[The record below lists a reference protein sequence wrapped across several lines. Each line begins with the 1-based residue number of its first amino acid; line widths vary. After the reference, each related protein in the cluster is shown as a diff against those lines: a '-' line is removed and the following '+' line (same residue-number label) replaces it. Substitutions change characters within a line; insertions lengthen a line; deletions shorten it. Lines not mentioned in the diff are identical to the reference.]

1 MNDIKTEAELEKFET
16 EIRDRFGELPA
27 QVVDLMNSVRIK
39 WTATKMGLE
48 KVVMKQNKLIGYF
61 ITDQKS
67 GFYQSSNF
75 TRVLQFVQS
84 HPQACK
90 MKEKQT
96 RNGLRLLLT
105 FENIK
110 SVDQALKALQPII
123 IKD

>member
-1 MNDIKTEAELEKFET
+1 
-16 EIRDRFGELPA
+16 
-27 QVVDLMNSVRIK
+27 MNSVRIK
-39 WTATKMGLE
+39 WVATKIGLE

-67 GFYQSSNF
+67 GFYQSPNF

-110 SVDQALKALQPII
+110 SVDKALQVLKPIVA
-123 IKD
+123 